1 MTETIVSKNWMRY
14 PSPRRR
20 SYPYADSLAFHDL
33 HDGRPPWDTGAPQ
46 PALLALTKAGEL
58 RGRVLDIGC
67 GTGEHTLMAAAAGL
81 DATGIDLAAG
91 ALEAG
96 ARKALERGL
105 TARFLCHDALRL
117 SDLGESFDT
126 ALDSLLL
133 HALDPA
139 VRAGYLSGVR
149 AVLRPAAAAR
159 ALLQRP
165 AHGDPDLPHKM
176 SRAELASCFTS
187 GWDLESLQATTC
199 ATNLHPGGAAAWLAT
214 CRRT

>member
-1 MTETIVSKNWMRY
+1 MPT
-14 PSPRRR
+14 P
-20 SYPYADSLAFHDL
+20 LAFHDL
-33 HDGRPPWDTGAPQ
+33 HGGRPPWDTGAPQ
-46 PALLALTKAGEL
+46 PALLALTKAGAL

-105 TARFLCHDALRL
+105 TARFLSHDALRL
-117 SDLGESFDT
+117 SGLGEHFDT

-139 VRAGYLSGVR
+139 ARAGYLSEVR
-149 AVLRPAAAAR
+149 AVLRPGGR
-159 ALLQRP
+159 LHVLCYSDR
-165 AHGDPDLPHKM
+165 HTGDPDLPHKM
-176 SRAELASCFTS
+176 SRAELESCFTT
-187 GWDLESLQATTC
+187 GWDLESLRATTC

>member
-1 MTETIVSKNWMRY
+1 MPT
-14 PSPRRR
+14 P
-20 SYPYADSLAFHDL
+20 LAFHDL
-33 HDGRPPWDTGAPQ
+33 HGGRPPWDTGAPQ
-46 PALLALTKAGEL
+46 PALLALTKAGAL

-105 TARFLCHDALRL
+105 SARFLCHDALRL
-117 SDLGESFDT
+117 SGLGESFDT

-139 VRAGYLSGVR
+139 ARAGYLSEVR
-149 AVLRPAAAAR
+149 AVLRPGGR
-159 ALLQRP
+159 LHVLCYSDR
-165 AHGDPDLPHKM
+165 HTGDPDLPHKM
-176 SRAELASCFTS
+176 SRAELESCFTT
-187 GWDLESLQATTC
+187 GWDLESLRATTC
-199 ATNLHPGGAAAWLAT
+199 ATNLHPGGAAA
-214 CRRT
+214 